1 VVAICLV
8 AGCTKGGEV
17 SDGSTATDR
26 AAGLERELAQERRA
40 RQALVESSIQLN
52 SMLNLPDLLNAIVG
66 RALELLEAE
75 SGALLMHDEGTNELI
90 FEVAT
95 GETGPTIKD
104 LRMPADQGIAGWV
117 LTNDEPV
124 LVNDIAND
132 PRFYDQVDRA
142 TGSSTRTLL
151 AIPLKIRE
159 TPIGVVEVMNKT
171 GEGGFTARDQELAMA
186 LAAQAAVAI
195 DNARLYQKLADA
207 LVASRMSYRL

>member
-1 VVAICLV
+1 MAIVLGAV
-8 AGCTKGGEV
+8 GARGNAV
-17 SDGSTATDR
+17 PDGNAADDR
-26 AAGLERELAQERRA
+26 EMALERELAQERRA
-40 RQALVESSIQLN
+40 RQALVESSVQLN
-52 SMLNLPDLLNAIVG
+52 SLLNLPDLLTAIVG
-66 RALELLEAE
+66 RALELLDAE
-75 SGALLMHDEGTNELI
+75 SGALLMLDEGTNELI

-95 GETGPTIKD
+95 GETAPSIKD

-117 LTNDEPV
+117 LTHDAPA

-132 PRFYDQVDRA
+132 PRFYDRVDQA
-142 TGSSTRTLL
+142 SGSNTRTLL

-171 GEGGFTARDQELAMA
+171 GEGGFTARDQELALA